1 MSSLVRHRKKRQRS
15 PQTVAVPEINYSFY
29 VRKFITEPGD
39 LGKKSFLS
47 CGTYKLVFRLKLDN
61 YDRVLMFTFSSANE
75 NGVNLYPKEHI
86 ELFFPYKKERS
97 IRCLN
102 KMPQTM
108 DAVHMNT
115 LKSFGIYLPQ
125 RMFSQ
130 EIKRKK
136 GQYKIEGNESSD
148 DEISVYVYVYEM
160 PFLGYELPEHRMN
173 RYSTLTLM
181 CKLDHVYNILNNLF
195 PNIIDLTYSVG
206 GSFAYHIPDIK
217 IENTVCDGHMISP
230 VDLEE
235 LIIWDKRQGG
245 GASSG
250 ASSGAAYI
258 TLGGDKTEEYIETFN
273 YDIQLLFDINSQV
286 HPRLKED
293 VESHYLEVSHQTLD
307 VIKIVQ
313 GGIRKLDF
321 TRGTIVISFTLLKLF
336 FDIVYCFDRK
346 RLKYY
351 VQSLVSV
358 LYVVEESSPALTHF
372 YTVLGAIMRNDGVPI
387 TVGSNEL
394 RLLQVPMHHYNSI
407 VLLFILNNMCSV
419 RDKFSILCFQRP
431 KMRDNIVLRNNN
443 VIITN
448 TLMRRIHKAFCAVY
462 STPRAAPKAVP
473 KAAPKAAPPPLRF

>member
-15 PQTVAVPEINYSFY
+15 SHTVVTPEINYSFY

-47 CGTYKLVFRLKLDN
+47 SGTYKLVFRLKLDN

-181 CKLDHVYNILNNLF
+181 CKLDHVYNILKNLF

-206 GSFAYHIPDIK
+206 RSFAYHIPDIK

-245 GASSG
+245 
-250 ASSGAAYI
+250 
-258 TLGGDKTEEYIETFN
+258 DKTEEYIETFN
-273 YDIQLLFDINSQV
+273 YDIHLLFYINSQV
-286 HPRLKED
+286 QPRLEED
-293 VESHYLEVSHQTLD
+293 VESPYLEYQTLD

-358 LYVVEESSPALTHF
+358 LYVVEESSPALAHF

-394 RLLQVPMHHYNSI
+394 QLLQVPMHHYNSI

-431 KMRDNIVLRNNN
+431 KMRDNIVLRYNN
-443 VIITN
+443 VMITN
-448 TLMRRIHKAFCAVY
+448 TLMRRIHQAFCAVY
-462 STPRAAPKAVP
+462 STPRA